1 MKPGSFDWTEILS
14 GADWFHFT
22 GMTPA
27 LSESLAA
34 VCYVALEAAKAR
46 QIMVSCDLNYRKN
59 FWSKAEAG
67 EVMSRLMP
75 LVDVCIANEED
86 AADVFGISAV
96 ETDIIQG
103 ALNKTSYAQVA
114 QELTRR
120 FDFKSVAITLRES
133 VSASVNHWSAMLC
146 HQRKSWFALKYTM
159 SIVDTGRGLGLIWC
173 RLDLRHASRNDATR
187 GNPIRHSCLLPEVQ
201 HRRRFQPIQ
210 CCRSAGFD
218 GGRRIRAGPAIG
230 LVLVI
235 FTRMNFVI
243 YACQLFHSQI
253 NTNHSLPISSSRL
266 PA

>member
-159 SIVDTGRGLGLIWC
+159 SIVDRVGGWDSFGAGLIYAM
-173 RLDLRHASRNDATR
+173 LQEMTPQEVIQFATAAF
-187 GNPIRHSCLLPEVQ
+187 CLKYSIEGDFNQFSVAEVQ
-201 HRRRFQPIQ
+201 
-210 CCRSAGFD
+210 ALMGGD
-218 GGRRIRAGPAIG
+218 GSGRVQR
-230 LVLVI
+230 
-235 FTRMNFVI
+235 
-243 YACQLFHSQI
+243 
-253 NTNHSLPISSSRL
+253 
-266 PA
+266 